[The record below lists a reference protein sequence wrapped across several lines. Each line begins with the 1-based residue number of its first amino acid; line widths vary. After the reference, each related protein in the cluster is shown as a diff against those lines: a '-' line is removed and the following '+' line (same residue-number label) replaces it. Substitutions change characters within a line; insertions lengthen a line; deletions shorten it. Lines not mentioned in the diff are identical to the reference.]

1 MRHPTIGARNQRDCL
16 SHRAFFIL
24 FVPLFLVQGWLDF
37 HDDDSIY
44 QFVFDIKPYLPLY
57 KALGF
62 DYEDDP
68 YGQRL
73 LADAVERLGLSPGQ
87 QNYLHKLWSGKASN
101 EYQNVLLVSFFCLLL
116 GLGAKVL

>member
-1 MRHPTIGARNQRDCL
+1 M
-16 SHRAFFIL
+16 
-24 FVPLFLVQGWLDF
+24 
-37 HDDDSIY
+37 Y

-87 QNYLHKLWSGKASN
+87 QNYLHKLWSGKKP
-101 EYQNVLLVSFFCLLL
+101 NVCNLFRVQECAAHIFLFIFGFWRKSSLNLRIVFKENSRFDPVL
-116 GLGAKVL
+116 GVFLNSRY

>member
-1 MRHPTIGARNQRDCL
+1 MFL
-16 SHRAFFIL
+16 FF
-24 FVPLFLVQGWLDF
+24 VVQGWLDF

-44 QFVFDIKPYLPLY
+44 QFVFDVKPYLPLY

-87 QNYLHKLWSGKASN
+87 QNYLHKLWSGKEFERVPECAAHIFLFIIWSGSKSYLN
-101 EYQNVLLVSFFCLLL
+101 
-116 GLGAKVL
+116 